1 MKNKLISILAVVFL
15 SLSLVNCASDTDNV
29 VYSEEVSETQES
41 PRPLII
47 EQESKESPQEKNPVG
62 VYEGTI
68 TITGAGVEDICYE
81 GIIMIQMDG
90 DKIRIVSTDSIRSN
104 FNDLF

>member
-1 MKNKLISILAVVFL
+1 MVLLTI
-15 SLSLVNCASDTDNV
+15 SLVGCATDKENDIYTDV
-29 VYSEEVSETQES
+29 VTEVSEA
-41 PRPLII
+41 PNPLVIYSG
-47 EQESKESPQEKNPVG
+47 SKSPQEKNPVG

-81 GIIMIQMDG
+81 GVIMIQMDG

>member
-1 MKNKLISILAVVFL
+1 MKKKLISVLTVVILC
-15 SLSLVNCASDTDNV
+15 LSLVSCAAVTSNDI
-29 VYSEEVSETQES
+29 SEVQEITQ
-41 PRPLII
+41 PLII
-47 EQESKESPQEKNPVG
+47 ESGDESPQEKNPVG

-68 TITGAGVEDICYE
+68 TITGPGVEDICYE

-104 FNDLF
+104 FSDLF